1 LEGLDE
7 STEYIAIRR
16 AMDVVGISIE
26 DQVFL
31 L

>member
-7 STEYIAIRR
+7 AKEYIAIRR